1 MDFGEMDFLAQRRRR
16 PGVFWGEPS
25 LRALR
30 DEMAG
35 LRCGFALMGRTDQT
49 PLFDG
54 FVRWYQGER
63 LPDAGPHATW
73 WNHLIYLAGGS
84 DREALTAFFSAFE
97 AYLQEQHG
105 LALPETEGLHG
116 VWNVD
121 GAMPGIDEVA
131 LLSALRQQTALYLPE
146 PSFRGVTYFLGG
158 VEQACG
164 YCGRRGALPLWRGF
178 IDGYIRENSLDGTS
192 LSWRTHLLSRSGSS
206 DRAAF
211 YNFFHELA
219 QYLERQHGIVIPN
232 HAWDW
237 RNQPS

>member
-1 MDFGEMDFLAQRRRR
+1 MMFDELSFLNQRRGR
-16 PGVFWGEPS
+16 PGIFWGEPS
-25 LRALR
+25 LSALR

-35 LRCGFALMGRTDQT
+35 LQCGFALMGRNDQT

-54 FVRWYQGER
+54 FVRWYQAER
-63 LPDAGPHATW
+63 LMDSGLHATW
-73 WNHLIYLAGGS
+73 WNHLTYLSGGS
-84 DREALTAFFSAFE
+84 DRAALTAFFSAFE
-97 AYLQEQHG
+97 AYLHEQHG
-105 LALPETEGLHG
+105 LALPEAEGLHA
-116 VWNVD
+116 VWGAD
-121 GAMPGIDEVA
+121 GPAPEIDEVA
-131 LLSALRQQTALYLPE
+131 LLSALRLRTALYLPE

-178 IDGYIRENSLDGTS
+178 IDGYIRENGLDGTS
-192 LSWRTHLLSRSGSS
+192 MSWRTHLLCRSGGS

-232 HAWDW
+232 RAWDW